1 MCFMWGTFPDNG
13 GSMKTFLL
21 AAGAFVLVLSMGG
34 CAQMQMTCFDKAT
47 MTEKKKVSWVTA
59 EDMHHMCVLERL

>member
-1 MCFMWGTFPDNG
+1 MKSALLAFGTFV
-13 GSMKTFLL
+13 LL
-21 AAGAFVLVLSMGG
+21 LSMGG